1 MKVLVDHVLG
11 REPVSGG
18 LARLTAVLPGAGRP
32 GGMLAWVAFSGLA
45 FFSLNSLFD
54 FLLTCTWVR
63 VGQRMVYD
71 LARDL
76 FAQIQRRSLRFHSQN
91 SVGDSMSR
99 ITGDSWCINGLV
111 DTLVVTPARALILLV
126 AITVV
131 MVRMDWRLTLV
142 SVVAAPLMTV
152 SALLLGKKVRSAA
165 HARREVESK
174 IQSHVQ
180 QTLSGI
186 QVVQAFAQ
194 ETSESRRFRELAAA
208 AVRASQRGVLLSN
221 FSSLATGLVTTA
233 ASGIVLCVA
242 AWHVLDGKLSVGG
255 MLVFVTYLWSM
266 HAQMKVVVGTY
277 TTLQGAG
284 AQVDR
289 VMEVLESEAEVREL
303 AGAVGLGG
311 SVRGEVAFEEVVFG
325 YEPGRAVLRGVSLV
339 ARPGEVVAVVGPT
352 GAGKSTLAA
361 LVPRLFDPWGGRVTL
376 DGRDVRGLR
385 LSELRE
391 RVALVLQEPFLFPV
405 SVAANIAYGRPSA
418 TRAEVEAAARAAN
431 AHEFVA
437 GLPRGY
443 DTVVGERG
451 ATLSGGQRQRLAI
464 ARALLKDAPVLVMD
478 EPTSALDG
486 ATERLLMGAVGRL
499 MAGRTTF
506 VIAHRLSTIR
516 GADQILVLDGGRV
529 VERGR
534 HAELAAIEG
543 GLYRRLWGA
552 MTATTAEEECR
563 Q

>member
-1 MKVLVDHVLG
+1 
-11 REPVSGG
+11 
-18 LARLTAVLPGAGRP
+18 
-32 GGMLAWVAFSGLA
+32 
-45 FFSLNSLFD
+45 
-54 FLLTCTWVR
+54 
-63 VGQRMVYD
+63 
-71 LARDL
+71 
-76 FAQIQRRSLRFHSQN
+76 
-91 SVGDSMSR
+91 
-99 ITGDSWCINGLV
+99 
-111 DTLVVTPARALILLV
+111 
-126 AITVV
+126 
-131 MVRMDWRLTLV
+131 
-142 SVVAAPLMTV
+142 
-152 SALLLGKKVRSAA
+152 
-165 HARREVESK
+165 
-174 IQSHVQ
+174 
-180 QTLSGI
+180 
-186 QVVQAFAQ
+186 
-194 ETSESRRFRELAAA
+194 
-208 AVRASQRGVLLSN
+208 
-221 FSSLATGLVTTA
+221 
-233 ASGIVLCVA
+233 
-242 AWHVLDGKLSVGG
+242 
-255 MLVFVTYLWSM
+255 
-266 HAQMKVVVGTY
+266 
-277 TTLQGAG
+277 
-284 AQVDR
+284 
-289 VMEVLESEAEVREL
+289 
-303 AGAVGLGG
+303 
-311 SVRGEVAFEEVVFG
+311 VAFEEVVFG